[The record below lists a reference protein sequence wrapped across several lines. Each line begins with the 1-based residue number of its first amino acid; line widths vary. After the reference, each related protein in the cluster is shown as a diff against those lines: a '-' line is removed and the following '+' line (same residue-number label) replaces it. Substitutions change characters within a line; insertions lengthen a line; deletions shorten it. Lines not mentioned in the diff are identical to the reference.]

1 MRIQEILI
9 GIAILV
15 TSVYGYYHSAQ
26 LVDIFENQ
34 MLNSMSGVLSTP
46 TSDDQKY
53 SVVKSG
59 YPSAETMT
67 KLTQYGLIAIS
78 LISIGII
85 VFGVIA
91 KKKTPSQFV
100 ASTSIEV
107 KNKEF
112 AKVDSEDVEKANI
125 NGIRILKDRLAKGEI
140 TENEFKNL
148 KKFFE

>member
-15 TSVYGYYHSAQ
+15 ISVYGYYHSAQ
-26 LVDIFENQ
+26 LVGIFENQ